1 MAAEAIGL
9 LKASVT
15 NLSSPGAISVPGLKV
30 GDKVIGTWLMP
41 ALQWVAPAVEF
52 EAVISVD
59 DEIQQ
64 VGNISAPSQSWDI
77 LLVR

>member
-15 NLSSPGAISVPGLKV
+15 NLSSPGSISVPGLKV
-30 GDKVIGTWLMP
+30 GDKVIGTWLMSNGS
-41 ALQWVAPAVEF
+41 WVAPDVEF
-52 EAVISVD
+52 EAVISVN

-64 VGNISAPSQSWDI
+64 VGNISVPSQSWDI